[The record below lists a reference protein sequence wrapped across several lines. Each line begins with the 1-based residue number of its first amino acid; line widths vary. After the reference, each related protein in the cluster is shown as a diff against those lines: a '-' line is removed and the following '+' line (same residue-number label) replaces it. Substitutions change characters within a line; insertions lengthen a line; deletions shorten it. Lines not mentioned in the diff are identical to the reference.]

1 MEETT
6 ECFKL
11 QKQKNYINDLRE
23 ILNEMCCLIDEGEVN
38 IDKLNV
44 SHRLDTL
51 IVEYMELEK

>member
-6 ECFKL
+6 KSLKAQKL
-11 QKQKNYINDLRE
+11 ENYINDLSE
-23 ILNEMCCLIDEGEVN
+23 ILNEICCLIDEGEVN